1 MADNEMK
8 TVSDA
13 IAETM
18 KLVTTSTALVDH
30 YAGKIKQIDE
40 EIELIEDSADNTAK
54 ESRYKILKERRKSG
68 EGDFT
73 RDKRASDGNE
83 RPAATL
89 FAVPN

>member
-30 YAGKIKQIDE
+30 YAGKIKQIE
-40 EIELIEDSADNTAK
+40 ANTTCVPVLVPTASQQKAPTENRTEIFWLPSQV
-54 ESRYKILKERRKSG
+54 L
-68 EGDFT
+68 
-73 RDKRASDGNE
+73 
-83 RPAATL
+83 
-89 FAVPN
+89 VPT